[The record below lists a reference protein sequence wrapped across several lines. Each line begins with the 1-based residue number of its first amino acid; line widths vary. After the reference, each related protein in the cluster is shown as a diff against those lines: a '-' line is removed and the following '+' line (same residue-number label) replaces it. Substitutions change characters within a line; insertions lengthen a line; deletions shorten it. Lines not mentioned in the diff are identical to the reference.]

1 MPLRSQEKRR
11 AGCLPLPFALLELLW
26 PTREALWQEPQ
37 NRYDGK
43 NMGEKTQRGAEG
55 NSSKS
60 PALPRRAVADS
71 PLRQLL
77 IPAALLAGFILG
89 IFFGRPL
96 FFSSPSEPF
105 NENTPSPPPLTT
117 NPKPKNL
124 PTQTSATTQKAKQ
137 EPKWD
142 EKTIRSL
149 PLTEIRARLAQLSSW
164 TPGAVADQTE
174 RWLVQRWA
182 VLEPKLACEYAY
194 TAALQGAD
202 ENLLLDAVTIW
213 ANRTPAE
220 AARWAGN
227 LGSPSL
233 RDATIRTAYS
243 IWAKKDSSAAAKSI
257 SSLRPASARGI
268 ASAATAPPHAGKN
281 FANAMQWARSLPG
294 PIREKT
300 LDAILGEWTRR
311 DPAGAAGWLIQQ
323 PGDVQWA
330 LISKLAR
337 DWVRKDPQSALA
349 WGLGQST
356 EISLGSKLALGPV
369 QRKFCEAA
377 LGNWIGADPQG
388 AANWLASSN
397 GKPFFS
403 RKIGDV
409 ARRWTSMDPMEAANW
424 SLSLNK
430 TVDRNAA
437 IGAVAGTWARTDPQ
451 AAGQWVRGLSQ
462 PSLKDTALESYCKS
476 LRLYDPAMATQWAT
490 EISKPNLQQR
500 AVKEAAELW
509 LKYDPTAARQF
520 ILITPAL
527 DKETKQT
534 LLR

>member
-1 MPLRSQEKRR
+1 
-11 AGCLPLPFALLELLW
+11 
-26 PTREALWQEPQ
+26 
-37 NRYDGK
+37 
-43 NMGEKTQRGAEG
+43 MGEKTQRRAEG
-55 NSSKS
+55 NPPKS
-60 PALPRRAVADS
+60 PALSRRPVTDS

-77 IPAALLAGFILG
+77 LPAALLAGFILG
-89 IFFGRPL
+89 VFFGRPL
-96 FFSSPSEPF
+96 FFSSVSEPDS
-105 NENTPSPPPLTT
+105 ET
-117 NPKPKNL
+117 NPPTALSATNSKPKNL
-124 PTQTSATTQKAKQ
+124 APQTSSANPKAKQ

-142 EKTIRSL
+142 EKTIQSL
-149 PLTEIRARLAQLSSW
+149 PLAEIRARLAQLSSW

-182 VLEPKLACEYAY
+182 ALEPKLACEYAY
-194 TAALQGAD
+194 AAALQGAD
-202 ENLLLDAVTIW
+202 ENLLVDAVTIW

-233 RDATIRTAYS
+233 RDAAIRTAYS

-330 LISKLAR
+330 LISKLAG
-337 DWVRKDPQSALA
+337 DWVRKDPNSALA

-356 EISLGSKLALGPV
+356 EVALGSKLALGPV
-369 QRKFCEAA
+369 QRKFFEAA
-377 LGNWIGADPQG
+377 LGAFIGTDPQG
-388 AANWLASSN
+388 AANWLTSSS
-397 GKPFFS
+397 GQAFFTS
-403 RKIGDV
+403 KIGDV

-424 SLSLNK
+424 SLSLSK
-430 TVDRNAA
+430 TGDRNAA
-437 IGAVAGTWARTDPQ
+437 IAAVAGTWARTDPQ

-462 PSLKDTALESYCKS
+462 PNLKDTALESYCKS
-476 LRLYDPAMATQWAT
+476 LRPYDAALAAQWAT
-490 EISKPNLQQR
+490 EISNPTVQKI
-500 AVKEAAELW
+500 AVEEAADLW
-509 LKYDPTAARQF
+509 LKHDPAAARQF
-520 ILITPAL
+520 VRTTPAL
-527 DKETKQT
+527 DQVTKEK